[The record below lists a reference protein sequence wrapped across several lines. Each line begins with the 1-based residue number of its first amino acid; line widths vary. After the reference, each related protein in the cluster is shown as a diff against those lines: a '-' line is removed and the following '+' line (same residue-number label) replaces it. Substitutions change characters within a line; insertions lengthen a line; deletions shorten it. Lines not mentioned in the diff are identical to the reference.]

1 MVRVEGRPLSG
12 TDRPFD
18 PDEVRERVASV
29 ATWRHTIE
37 VAPGIFTQGTVDN
50 RTELGRLD
58 LPADLTGQRVL
69 DVGCSDGFYSF
80 TCEQRGADVVA
91 LDDESSLLA
100 GEGNGFT
107 VARELLGSKVDYR
120 VADVETLA
128 ESDLGL
134 FDLVL
139 FVNVLYHVQS
149 PQRALHALAAVTRPG
164 GRMAVKT
171 IFRNDVRVWVR
182 GRPFGF
188 DFDRKPK
195 WWYFPNDELGG
206 DPTNWWAPNRAGLV
220 GMLEATGWRVDGPI
234 AQHGD
239 RLYLHALRVTD
250 RP

>member
-1 MVRVEGRPLSG
+1 MEGRALSG
-12 TDRPFD
+12 PGASVDT
-18 PDEVRERVASV
+18 DEVRERIASV

-37 VAPGIFTQGTVDN
+37 VAPGIFTEGTVDN
-50 RTELGRLD
+50 RTELARLKLPVD
-58 LPADLTGQRVL
+58 LAGKRVL

-80 TCEQRGADVVA
+80 TCEGRGAEVVA

-128 ESDLGL
+128 ESDLGH

-139 FVNVLYHVQS
+139 FVNVLYHVQN
-149 PQRALHALAAVTRPG
+149 PQRALRALAAVTRPG
-164 GRMAVKT
+164 GRMVLKT

-182 GRPFGF
+182 GRPYGF
-188 DFDRKPK
+188 DVDRKAK
-195 WWYFPNDELGG
+195 WWYFPSDELGG

-234 AQHGD
+234 DQHGD
-239 RLYLHALRVTD
+239 RLYLHALRLSD

>member
-1 MVRVEGRPLSG
+1 MVRVAGRALSG
-12 TDRPFD
+12 PGGPVD
-18 PDEVRERVASV
+18 PDRVRARIASV

-37 VAPGIFTQGTVDN
+37 VAPGIFTEGTVDN
-50 RTELGRLD
+50 RTELGRLR
-58 LPADLTGQRVL
+58 LPADLAGKRVL

-107 VARELLGSKVDYR
+107 VARELLGSTVDYR
-120 VADVETLA
+120 IADVETLA
-128 ESDLGL
+128 ESDLGS

-139 FVNVLYHVQS
+139 FVNVLYHVQN
-149 PQRALHALAAVTRPG
+149 PQRALRALAAVTQPG
-164 GRMAVKT
+164 GRMVLKT

-182 GRPFGF
+182 GRPYGF
-188 DFDRKPK
+188 DLDRRPK
-195 WWYFPNDELGG
+195 WWYFPHDELGG

-234 AQHGD
+234 DQHGD
-239 RLYLHALRVTD
+239 RLYLHALRTT
-250 RP
+250 

>member
-1 MVRVEGRPLSG
+1 VEGRTLSG
-12 TDRPFD
+12 SAERID
-18 PDEVRERVASV
+18 PSEVRERIASV
-29 ATWRHTIE
+29 GTWRHTIE
-37 VAPGIFTQGTVDN
+37 VAPGISTPGTVDN
-50 RTELGRLD
+50 RSELDRLH
-58 LPADLTGQRVL
+58 LPAELAGKRVL

-120 VADVETLA
+120 VADVETLG

-139 FVNVLYHVQS
+139 FVNVLYHVQN

-164 GRMAVKT
+164 GRMVLKT

-182 GRPFGF
+182 GRPYGF

-195 WWYFPNDELGG
+195 WWYFPTDELGG

-234 AQHGD
+234 DQHGD
-239 RLYLHALRVTD
+239 RLYLHALRIPD
-250 RP
+250 GP

>member
-1 MVRVEGRPLSG
+1 MVRVEGRPLSEPG
-12 TDRPFD
+12 APVDRA
-18 PDEVRERVASV
+18 EVRERIASV

-37 VAPGIFTQGTVDN
+37 VAPGIFTRGTVDN
-50 RTELGRLD
+50 RTELARLQLPSDLAGR
-58 LPADLTGQRVL
+58 RVL

-80 TCEQRGADVVA
+80 TCEQRGAEVVA

-120 VADVETLA
+120 VADVETLGD
-128 ESDLGL
+128 SDLDF

-139 FVNVLYHVQS
+139 FVNVLYHVQN

-164 GRMAVKT
+164 GRMVVKT